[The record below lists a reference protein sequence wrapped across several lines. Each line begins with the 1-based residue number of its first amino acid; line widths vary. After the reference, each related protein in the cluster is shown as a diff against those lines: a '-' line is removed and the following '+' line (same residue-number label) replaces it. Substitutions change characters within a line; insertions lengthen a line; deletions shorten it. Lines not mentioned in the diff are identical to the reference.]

1 VIKGIKADKS
11 EDNDVRGCDG
21 EALSGRVGFSGANDL
36 LTEKIIRVFYEVYNE
51 LGYGFLESV
60 YREAMRI
67 ALGQVGFRV
76 EAEVP
81 VPVSFRGRLVGVFR
95 ADLIVD
101 GSVILELKTAES
113 IGKAHEAQV
122 LHYLRASEMEVG
134 LVMNFG
140 PDARFRRVEMRN
152 DRKKRM
158 PVGVLQ
164 NASGVGR

>member
-1 VIKGIKADKS
+1 MPG
-11 EDNDVRGCDG
+11 DG
-21 EALSGRVGFSGANDL
+21 SVSRAFSGANDPI
-36 LTEKIIRVFYEVYNE
+36 TEKIIRVFYEVYNE
-51 LGYGFLESV
+51 LGFGFLESV

-67 ALGQVGFRV
+67 ALGQAGFQV

-81 VPVSFRGRLVGVFR
+81 VPVRFRGQLVGVFR
-95 ADLIVD
+95 ADLVVD
-101 GSVILELKTAES
+101 GRVILELKTAEA

-152 DRKKRM
+152 ERKKRM
-158 PVGVLQ
+158 LTDVRDAFEV
-164 NASGVGR
+164 VGR

>member
-1 VIKGIKADKS
+1 MNGLTVDRRT
-11 EDNDVRGCDG
+11 E
-21 EALSGRVGFSGANDL
+21 FSGVNDP

-51 LGYGFLESV
+51 LGFGFLESV

-67 ALGQVGFRV
+67 ALGEAGFRV

-81 VPVSFRGRLVGVFR
+81 VPVSFRGKLVGGFR
-95 ADLIVD
+95 ADIVVD
-101 GSVILELKTAES
+101 GRIIVELKTAELIS
-113 IGKAHEAQV
+113 KAHEAQV

-140 PDARFRRVEMRN
+140 PVAKFRRIEMRN

-158 PVGVLQ
+158 LVGAL
-164 NASGVGR
+164 